1 MNTGLNM
8 LDGEDP
14 HEQTVVIVDDEQ
26 SARNSIRRVL
36 ESADF
41 NCLTFEGAAQA
52 LEFLNE
58 NHTKVPV
65 IISDYRMPGLNGVE
79 FLIRCRAAWPE
90 IPRILLTAFIDQLSL
105 RDVVNEARIFRFLE
119 KPFNNEELIEVTNEA
134 LSSYQ
139 RYLAPADLVTEGSED
154 LKFMDKLIEA
164 MSEQTSLSS
173 GMLLSIKDLL
183 GSSSRHDP
191 VDWDFQREVAKT
203 AVKIGTS
210 NLFKTEDLPLLA
222 ASAVLYIYFLK
233 NPDSTD
239 IPDKA
244 LELSSALCDLCTRD
258 FIGDNYSNIRT
269 IARHTSEHFDGSGSP
284 DSLSGDRIPMAS
296 RIIATAHYFHTLINI
311 SPGKRFIV
319 DFLKWN
325 TGKIFDPSVV
335 KKLIEVINSN

>member
-1 MNTGLNM
+1 MHSEQGW
-8 LDGEDP
+8 
-14 HEQTVVIVDDEQ
+14 HEHTVVIVDDEQ

-36 ESADF
+36 ESADLS
-41 NCLTFEGAAQA
+41 CKTFENAVQA
-52 LEFLNE
+52 LEFLSE
-58 NHTKVPV
+58 NHSKVPV
-65 IISDYRMPGLNGVE
+65 IISDYRMPGLNGLE
-79 FLIRCRAAWPE
+79 FLARCRTSWPE

-105 RDVVNEARIFRFLE
+105 RDVVNEARIFRFIE
-119 KPFNNEELIEVTNEA
+119 KPFNNEELIEVTKEA
-134 LSSYQ
+134 FSSYQ
-139 RYLAPADLVTEGSED
+139 RFLSPTEPVAEGSED
-154 LKFMDKLIEA
+154 LRFMDKLIEA

-183 GSSSRHDP
+183 GSSSRFDP

-210 NLFKTEDLPLLA
+210 ILYKSENLPLLS
-222 ASAVLYIYFLK
+222 ASAVLYIHILK
-233 NPDSTD
+233 NPDTVE
-239 IPDKA
+239 IPEKA
-244 LELSSALCDLCTRD
+244 LELSLALCDSCTAD
-258 FIGDNYSNIRT
+258 FIRAEYSNISK

-296 RIIATAHYFHTLINI
+296 RIIATAHYYHTLINI

>member
-1 MNTGLNM
+1 M
-8 LDGEDP
+8 LGDEDP

-41 NCLTFEGAAQA
+41 NCRTFEDAARA

-65 IISDYRMPGLNGVE
+65 IISDYRMPGLNGLE

-105 RDVVNEARIFRFLE
+105 RDVVNEARIFRFIE
-119 KPFNNEELIEVTNEA
+119 KPFNNEELIEVTKEA
-134 LSSYQ
+134 LSSFQ
-139 RYLAPADLVTEGSED
+139 RFLAPADPVSEGSED

-183 GSSSRHDP
+183 GSSSRFDP

-203 AVKIGTS
+203 AVQIGTS
-210 NLFKTEDLPLLA
+210 TLYKNNDLPLLA
-222 ASAVLYIYFLK
+222 ASAVLYIHILK
-233 NPDSTD
+233 NPDAPD
-239 IPDKA
+239 IPEKA
-244 LELSSALCDLCTRD
+244 LELSATLDDFCTED
-258 FIGDNYSNIRT
+258 FIRAEFNNIKA

-296 RIIATAHYFHTLINI
+296 RIITTAHYYHTLINI